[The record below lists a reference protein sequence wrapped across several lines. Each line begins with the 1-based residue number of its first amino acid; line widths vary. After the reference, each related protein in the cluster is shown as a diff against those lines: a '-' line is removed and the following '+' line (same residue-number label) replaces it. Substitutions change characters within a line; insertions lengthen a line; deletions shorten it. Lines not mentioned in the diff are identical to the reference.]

1 MDTVTNTRP
10 LLQRSDTDS
19 DFDEDP
25 IAVRK
30 EGLDDEIDIKDTRP
44 LFNTWEP
51 TDR

>member
-1 MDTVTNTRP
+1 MDNSVNTRP

-25 IAVRK
+25 HAIRT
-30 EGLDDEIDIKDTRP
+30 ERCDDDSVKDTNP
-44 LFNTWEP
+44 LFSLWEP